1 MKVILIIL
9 LLLPF
14 FCQAQTST
22 DTIIADT
29 ITRITVL
36 KAGNINF
43 DTIKIANNSIQGF
56 TYDLKGSAPNV
67 FSFAHIVVYVVNNN
81 GLYSLVYPPTIP
93 VSGGGSANTPG
104 SPTNYAGVGMGNSFT
119 INVVNNL
126 VVVQYKAATANK
138 TVMNWILTKTKI
150 GL

>member
-1 MKVILIIL
+1 MKKLITIL
-9 LLLPF
+9 LLLPC

-29 ITRITVL
+29 TTRITAKL
-36 KAGNINF
+36 AGSFNF
-43 DTIKIANNSIQGF
+43 DTIRISNYSIQGF

-81 GLYSLVYPPTIP
+81 GVYSLVYPPTIP

-104 SPTNYAGVGMGNSFT
+104 SPTNYAGVGMGNSFA

-126 VVVQYKAATANK
+126 IVVQYKAATANK
-138 TVMNWILTKTKI
+138 TVVNWALTKTKI